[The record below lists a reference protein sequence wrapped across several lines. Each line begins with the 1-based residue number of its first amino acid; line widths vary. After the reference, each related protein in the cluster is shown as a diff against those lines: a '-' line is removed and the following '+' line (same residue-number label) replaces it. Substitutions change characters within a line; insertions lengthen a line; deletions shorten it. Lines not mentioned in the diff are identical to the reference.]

1 MQSPVSLPERLTLE
15 QAAHTLALLQQA
27 LLQQPGAAVA
37 LDAGAL
43 NEFDTSAVAV
53 LLALRRVLQQQGK
66 SLALQRSPQR
76 LRDLVAL
83 YGVSEL
89 LPT

>member
-1 MQSPVSLPERLTLE
+1 M
-15 QAAHTLALLQQA
+15 
-27 LLQQPGAAVA
+27 
-37 LDAGAL
+37 
-43 NEFDTSAVAV
+43 
-53 LLALRRVLQQQGK
+53 RRVLQQQGK